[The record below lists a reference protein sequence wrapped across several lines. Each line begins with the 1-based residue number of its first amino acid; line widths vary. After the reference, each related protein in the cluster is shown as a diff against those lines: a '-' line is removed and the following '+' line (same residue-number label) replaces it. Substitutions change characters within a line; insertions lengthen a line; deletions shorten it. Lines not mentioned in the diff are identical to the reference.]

1 MEIINVLQDRI
12 KRSAEKQNEKSE
24 FSPMEPP
31 DAYKPPVMNPVP
43 YELFSPILRELI
55 DEHKIISNELDKF
68 EQTLLQI
75 RKEGYDKET
84 NKQLTHFFE
93 FLDDKIVH
101 HHLKEDRYLFPL
113 LHQRLL
119 ETGEHSTAEIPET
132 AVDMMENDHIKTM
145 QLAALIFNI
154 IGISARIPDAASRTM
169 LIDFAIEHGMALV
182 EAMRLHIFREDNV
195 VFALAHKH
203 INADE
208 FKEIEKKLMQN
219 FPTKKALDV
228 VR

>member
-1 MEIINVLQDRI
+1 METINVLHDRI

-31 DAYKPPVMNPVP
+31 EAYQPPAMNQVP
-43 YELFSPILRELI
+43 YEHLSPILRELI
-55 DEHKIISNELDKF
+55 DEHKIISSELDKF
-68 EQTLLQI
+68 EQTLLKI
-75 RKEGYDKET
+75 RKEGYDKEA
-84 NKQLTHFFE
+84 NKQLTLFFE
-93 FLDDKIVH
+93 FLDDKIVR

-119 ETGEHSTAEIPET
+119 EKGEHSTAEIPET

-195 VFALAHKH
+195 VFSLAQNHLTSE
-203 INADE
+203 E
-208 FKEIEKKLMQN
+208 FMEMEKKLKPKPAPN
-219 FPTKKALDV
+219 T
-228 VR
+228 